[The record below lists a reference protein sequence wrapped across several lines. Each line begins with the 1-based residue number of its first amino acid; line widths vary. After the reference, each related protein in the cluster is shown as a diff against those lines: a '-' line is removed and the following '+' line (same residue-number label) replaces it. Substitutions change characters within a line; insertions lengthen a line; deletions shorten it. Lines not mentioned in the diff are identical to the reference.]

1 MAMTREE
8 LFKQVLG
15 DMGVQVGESTEAIY
29 QAAKDEGLT
38 TTGLDAFRGD
48 EIITREEAAL
58 VLGRGLGDTTT
69 QFGGGV
75 EAAMESGLY
84 QGFAGGS
91 AGTGQ
96 EAFYT
101 SYYDGRVGESF
112 RSAFAALN
120 STGTS
125 GASGDLGDSGEN
137 VLGNEDALEAQRLQD
152 ADNAL
157 EIIKDKLREYGLEG
171 LADQAYNMLLDG
183 VSAEAVVLRL
193 RESDEFKNRFSGMQM
208 RRENGMSAIS
218 PAEYIS
224 LERSYRNVMM
234 TAGIPEGFYD
244 SPDDFAAFIGNDVS
258 QAEMT
263 ERVAMA
269 ATAVQ
274 SIDPNLKTQLQDLY
288 GIGVENDGELTAYYL
303 DPQRGTD
310 IIEQRLQLEAAG
322 LSAASVGT
330 LGSGFESDT
339 AERLVDL
346 NIQQREITERFK
358 GQRAVTQQL
367 VGEADAMSAS
377 EFAAA
382 EFGFDSDAV
391 ADLAQLRGQRQQR
404 GVRQTGSLVTQRGA
418 IGLGSAT

>member
-29 QAAKDEGLT
+29 QAAKDKGLT

-75 EAAMESGLY
+75 EAAIESGLY
-84 QGFAGGS
+84 QGFADGS
-91 AGTGQ
+91 PGTGQ
-96 EAFYT
+96 ETFYT
-101 SYYDGRVGESF
+101 SYYDGRVGEAF
-112 RSAFAALN
+112 RSAFADLN

-125 GASGDLGDSGEN
+125 GDFGDSGEN
-137 VLGNEDALEAQRLQD
+137 VLKSEDVLEAQRLQD

-157 EIIKDKLREYGLEG
+157 EIIKDKLQEYGLEG

-193 RESDEFKNRFSGMQM
+193 RETDEFKNRFSGMQM

-269 ATAVQ
+269 ATAVR

-330 LGSGFESDT
+330 LGSGFESGT

-358 GQRAVTQQL
+358 GQRAMTQQL